1 MSAGAFIPSP
11 GLYLV
16 VEQSGHMVK
25 RIFFSSERPKEAS
38 PLAEEIALHL
48 EKDAPCPKADLDLSE
63 CTAFQREIY
72 SLIREIPR
80 GRTMTYGQ
88 VADLAGKPGAARAVG
103 QALASNPFA
112 ILVPCHR
119 VVSRSG
125 PGGYAYG
132 RDIKEKLLLLERP
145 GY

>member
-1 MSAGAFIPSP
+1 MTSGAQIPSL
-11 GLYLV
+11 GLYLL
-16 VEQSGHMVK
+16 VEQSGPMVK
-25 RIFFSSERPKEAS
+25 RIFFSREPPAEIS

-48 EKDAPCPKADLDLSE
+48 ENGTPSPKADLDLSE

-72 SLIREIPR
+72 SLIRTIPR
-80 GRTMTYGQ
+80 GMTMTYGQ
-88 VADLAGKPGAARAVG
+88 AAELAGKPGAARAVG
-103 QALASNPFA
+103 QALAANPFA
-112 ILVPCHR
+112 ILIPCHR

-145 GY
+145 GS